1 MISLGFLIAFI
12 IFAIGILSMG
22 LFIVPQQQIA
32 VIERFGKFN
41 RVAAAGLNIKIPFIE
56 TIRKIVTTQIQQLD
70 VATNTKTSDNVTL
83 EVLTSVQIKI
93 DEKNVYNAV
102 YQLSSPEQQIK
113 SYIYDIVRSKTPSM
127 TLDKVYENKNEIAD
141 DIEKSLSLQMSGFG
155 YLIIRALVTDVK
167 PDQRVLDAMNQINE
181 QERLRHAATSRA
193 EADKIILVKK
203 AEAESESMRL
213 SGVGIA
219 NQRREIIS
227 GLKQS
232 IAELQSVL
240 GSGVNPSDVMQLVIT
255 TQYYDTLKEI
265 GANSKT
271 NTLIIPHNSQGI
283 NSLTEQLI
291 SSNLVNKST

>member
-203 AEAESESMRL
+203 AEAESEAMRL